1 MITIPESVRQGS
13 LLFAGLSREE
23 TNSSLLCSGAH
34 IEMYPRGR
42 QVFRQQD
49 TPKELLMLVSG
60 SIIIGSNSMDGRQ
73 NLVAIIDQPG
83 DIFGEIFLFT
93 QRRQYD
99 YYAEAKETT
108 SVLHMPRNFL
118 YHTCSEACSHHSQLI
133 SNMMHILAQKAYGM
147 NQRLQVLSAGNL
159 RQKIARVLLQHC
171 DESGKVSLPM
181 NRVQL
186 ASYLSATRPSLSREL
201 AKMNEEGLISIDKK
215 KLSVPHP
222 AQLASL
228 L

>member
-1 MITIPESVRQGS
+1 
-13 LLFAGLSREE
+13 
-23 TNSSLLCSGAH
+23 
-34 IEMYPRGR
+34 
-42 QVFRQQD
+42 
-49 TPKELLMLVSG
+49 
-60 SIIIGSNSMDGRQ
+60 
-73 NLVAIIDQPG
+73 
-83 DIFGEIFLFT
+83 
-93 QRRQYD
+93 
-99 YYAEAKETT
+99 
-108 SVLHMPRNFL
+108 
-118 YHTCSEACSHHSQLI
+118 
-133 SNMMHILAQKAYGM
+133 MHILAQKAYGM